1 MLMKLSKYFFLKVR
15 TMIEMLFRGAVRD
28 PRKEVLKVSRKKT
41 LLVRRTSKTKR
52 ASRSTKRRF
61 YIGSKKSKELR

>member
-15 TMIEMLFRGAVRD
+15 TMIEMLFHEAVRD
-28 PRKEVLKVSRKKT
+28 PREEVLKVSRKKT
-41 LLVRRTSKTKR
+41 LLVRRTSRTKR

-61 YIGSKKSKELR
+61 YI